1 MKNKRKRENT
11 YKNDVLKYTRKKKKK
26 HNREQWAV
34 QMEK

>member
-26 HNREQWAV
+26 HNWEQRGV
-34 QMEK
+34 

>member
-26 HNREQWAV
+26 HNREQRAV